1 MQVKNKDVVISFRL
15 KQDEFEPFK
24 LLLEKSD
31 KTKSEFFRD
40 IFLSKQKDIN
50 ITLNE
55 LKPVDYFN
63 ILRVVNK
70 SGNNLNQL
78 AKSLNIA
85 HKSNIISERIY
96 LKAINSL
103 ISINNNLKRLLD
115 DR

>member
-1 MQVKNKDVVISFRL
+1 MPVKNKDVVISFRL

-70 SGNNLNQL
+70 TGNNLNQL

-85 HKSNIISERIY
+85 QKSNIISERIY